1 VSSLRSRKT
10 EAMASVLRILPP
22 LKESMVSSN
31 FLRNW
36 IRASSEAALVSGP
49 PRLKEVP
56 GSPERV
62 PDGSDVEGGMAYSGS
77 VKLCKAEREDPAVSG
92 PWVLGRL
99 PTDKVNRG
107 TRETKSEN

>member
-10 EAMASVLRILPP
+10 ESMASVLRILPP
-22 LKESMVSSN
+22 QALKDSMVSSN

-36 IRASSEAALVSGP
+36 ILAPSEAALVSGP
-49 PRLKEVP
+49 PKSKEVP

-77 VKLCKAEREDPAVSG
+77 VKLCKAEREGPAVSG
-92 PWVLGRL
+92 PLVG
-99 PTDKVNRG
+99 P
-107 TRETKSEN
+107 